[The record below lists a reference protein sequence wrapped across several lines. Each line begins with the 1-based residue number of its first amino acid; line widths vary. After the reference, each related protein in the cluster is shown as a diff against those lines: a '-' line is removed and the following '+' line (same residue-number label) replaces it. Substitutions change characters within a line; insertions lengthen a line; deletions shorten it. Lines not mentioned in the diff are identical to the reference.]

1 MSPISKFVK
10 LQFVQLCHQKT
21 RIESDEQEI
30 ILLAQKGAKEGTL
43 TWESDLVTNA
53 LHLNNLKVEEIM
65 TPRTVMFVLD
75 ESSTVE
81 KVFEDHPNIPFARI
95 PITHESIDHISGIVR
110 RRISTVHSLMK
121 R

>member
-1 MSPISKFVK
+1 MPPKDKES
-10 LQFVQLCHQKT
+10 
-21 RIESDEQEI
+21 ESDEQEI

-43 TWESDLVTNA
+43 TSEESDLVTNA
-53 LHLNNLKVEEIM
+53 LHLNNLKVEEIV

-95 PITHESIDHISGIVR
+95 PLLMKVSIIFQESFVEG
-110 RRISTVHSLMK
+110 ISTVHSLMEAVK
-121 R
+121 L